1 MSLIRGSTVSTYRN
15 IESER
20 ESQTQSQSVIVCSTV
35 SGDNLIKLFIV
46 DIYHVIKHA
55 MLYVYNNNIHT
66 QHRSGIALD
75 RIVIPIFI
83 SSLHVSF

>member
-1 MSLIRGSTVSTYRN
+1 MVQPFQLIGILRV
-15 IESER
+15 R
-20 ESQTQSQSVIVCSTV
+20 ESHRHSHSRLLFAQLFLV
-35 SGDNLIKLFIV
+35 DNLIKLFIV